1 MGAGVGDRKRGALDI
16 GDEDAMLLKVIALHR
31 PGQKIFNSTDVH
43 PRALGRL
50 SFIKGHR
57 LNPFPAR

>member
-16 GDEDAMLLKVIALHR
+16 GDENAMLLEGIALHCPWR
-31 PGQKIFNSTDVH
+31 EIFNSADVH
-43 PRALGRL
+43 PRTLGRL
-50 SFIKGHR
+50 LPIKGHR

>member
-1 MGAGVGDRKRGALDI
+1 MGAGVGDRKRDTLDI
-16 GDEDAMLLKVIALHR
+16 GDEDAILFEVIALHCPWR
-31 PGQKIFNSTDVH
+31 EIFNSADVD
-43 PRALGRL
+43 PRTSGGL